1 MQKAPAEKIWLPGAG
16 VVDLESTRVDR
27 AVREYDERLFFGR
40 NMDNGQWCVFIKMP
54 RGHVPD
60 CLPVLGFDSHPT
72 PEEALD
78 KVRRSDTSRYGSQ
91 ILGMIEADQQRRIAD
106 AEKLNDENSDIYADI
121 MAEAYRKAGM
131 APSRIFVPKGV

>member
-1 MQKAPAEKIWLPGAG
+1 MQKAPASKIWVAGQG

-54 RGHVPD
+54 RGHDPEI
-60 CLPVLGFDSHPT
+60 LPVLGFPEHPT

-78 KVRRSDTSRYGSQ
+78 KIRRSDTKRYSTEIFKMITDSQ
-91 ILGMIEADQQRRIAD
+91 ERRERE
-106 AEKLNDENSDIYADI
+106 AEKANDENSDIYADI
-121 MAEAYRKAGM
+121 MQEAYRKAGV
-131 APSRIFVPKGV
+131 APARIFVPKGV